1 MFFYDLTCH
10 AGCIQK
16 ASLLF
21 RNRTGTIYG
30 TLVRFSYSE
39 LEKATNNF
47 SSSNLV
53 GIGGSS
59 HVYLGHLKDGSKVA
73 IKRMKAGGE
82 RGVKNDF
89 MTEVISKFPKM
100 SSYCHVTF

>member
-1 MFFYDLTCH
+1 M
-10 AGCIQK
+10 
-16 ASLLF
+16 
-21 RNRTGTIYG
+21 
-30 TLVRFSYSE
+30 
-39 LEKATNNF
+39 
-47 SSSNLV
+47 
-53 GIGGSS
+53 
-59 HVYLGHLKDGSKVA
+59 YLGHLKDGSKVA